1 MGKEGEQWKA
11 TLMELEVHVKL
22 SMQVQDGTIMYT
34 VMKEAGP
41 GKPGGGGT
49 GTDAD
54 NLAATDS
61 ARP

>member
-1 MGKEGEQWKA
+1 
-11 TLMELEVHVKL
+11 MELEVHVKL